1 MDAALADGLRLY
13 HRGERYMNWKR
24 MLFTCLSLVLVLWSL
39 SLFAG
44 EVGGL
49 VNLGLVIAAY
59 VLILSLVT
67 ERRSVA

>member
-1 MDAALADGLRLY
+1 
-13 HRGERYMNWKR
+13 MNWR
-24 MLFTCLSLVLVLWSL
+24 RTLSTCFSLVLVLWSL
-39 SLFAG
+39 SLFGG

-67 ERRSVA
+67 DRRSVV

>member
-1 MDAALADGLRLY
+1 
-13 HRGERYMNWKR
+13 MNWKR
-24 MLFTCLSLVLVLWSL
+24 TLFTGLSLVLVLWSL
-39 SLFAG
+39 SLFDG

-67 ERRSVA
+67 ERRTVA